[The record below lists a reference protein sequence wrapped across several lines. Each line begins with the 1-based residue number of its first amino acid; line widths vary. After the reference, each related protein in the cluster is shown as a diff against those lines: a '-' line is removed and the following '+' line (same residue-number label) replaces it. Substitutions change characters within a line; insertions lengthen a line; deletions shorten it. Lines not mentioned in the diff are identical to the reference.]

1 MNKQDKQKC
10 IDTVDSLMVTRG
22 NGGPGDRKKKRV
34 KHGDGR
40 RFSFGQW
47 TCNAIYRCCI
57 LKSASWK
64 YFKLE
69 TAVFCNILLNWANT
83 LLK

>member
-1 MNKQDKQKC
+1 MLREINQMEKIKNHDFAHMGSKTESNEQTRQKC

-40 RFSFGQW
+40 RFSFGQ
-47 TCNAIYRCCI
+47 
-57 LKSASWK
+57 
-64 YFKLE
+64 
-69 TAVFCNILLNWANT
+69 
-83 LLK
+83 